1 MKVKVDI
8 IRASYVSIIIG
19 YILTLTTIPQGDV
32 IGSAFTSIG
41 LILALYKILFLNHY
55 KIKQYFLLTIVG
67 ILFFVSAYRT
77 RNYQF
82 AITFIFILSA
92 TRMSKDKLIAID
104 LKVRV
109 PLIFLVCALGY
120 SGVILN
126 RLDYDIRGLGL
137 DRQALGFTHP
147 NNLGAMMM
155 VITIYLFYKKH
166 KNFGVQ
172 DYLFLLFADYIC
184 WSVAVSRTS
193 SIIITGVILVECLD
207 SIVSFFVKGMLL
219 QKIKH
224 IAINIAGLLTLVIPL
239 ESIYLGMNYST
250 TPFYIALDSLFSSRF
265 YLMHTAFKNNGITLL
280 GQYIKVIPWTSNV
293 IAEETNVVDNLYG
306 YILINFGAIFFTV
319 VILTLVISYIYAS
332 KKDERKICLCILF
345 FIIAGFCE
353 NKMLYI
359 GTNIFTL
366 YIAVALY
373 QSSMKIRKSVLDD

>member
-1 MKVKVDI
+1 M
-8 IRASYVSIIIG
+8 
-19 YILTLTTIPQGDV
+19 
-32 IGSAFTSIG
+32 
-41 LILALYKILFLNHY
+41 
-55 KIKQYFLLTIVG
+55 
-67 ILFFVSAYRT
+67 
-77 RNYQF
+77 
-82 AITFIFILSA
+82 
-92 TRMSKDKLIAID
+92 IAID

-207 SIVSFFVKGMLL
+207 SIISFLVKEMIL

-224 IAINIAGLLTLVIPL
+224 IAIDIAGLLTLIIPL
-239 ESIYLGMNYST
+239 GSIYLGMNYST
-250 TPFYIALDSLFSSRF
+250 TSFYIALDSFFSSRF

-280 GQYIKVIPWTSNV
+280 GQY
-293 IAEETNVVDNLYG
+293 
-306 YILINFGAIFFTV
+306 
-319 VILTLVISYIYAS
+319 YAS
-332 KKDERKICLCILF
+332 KKDEKKICLCILF

-353 NKMLYI
+353 NKMFYI
-359 GTNIFTL
+359 GTNVFTL

-373 QSSMKIRKSVLDD
+373 QSSMKIKK